1 MSYQASTISNVRV
14 TQTAKASATA
24 FVSLG
29 SNQPSFAGNEQQ
41 TLLAAVPYLQAI
53 STEPVQLSSLYISDP
68 VNCEPGTED
77 FVNAVAKLAV
87 PDSGAPYDLLDR
99 LHKIE
104 DLFGRQRGPEPNGPR
119 PLDLD
124 LISLGAS
131 VVANDR
137 LTLPHP
143 RAAQRLFVLV
153 PMLEFCSEL
162 ELGAFTSNISDLI
175 RCLPSSP
182 GLKKL

>member
-1 MSYQASTISNVRV
+1 MSFLASIISNDRV
-14 TQTAKASATA
+14 SKIAKGSATA

-29 SNQPSFAGNEQQ
+29 SNQPSFAGNERQ
-41 TLLAAVPYLQAI
+41 TLLAAVPHLQAI

-87 PDSGAPYDLLDR
+87 PDSDSPYDFLGR

-153 PMLEFCSEL
+153 PLLELCSEL
-162 ELGAFTSNISDLI
+162 ELGASTANLSDLI
-175 RCLPSSP
+175 HGLPASP

>member
-1 MSYQASTISNVRV
+1 MSFQASIISNDRV
-14 TQTAKASATA
+14 TVTAEA

-29 SNQPSFAGNEQQ
+29 SNQPSFAGDEQQ
-41 TLLAAVPYLQAI
+41 TLLAVVAHLQAI
-53 STEPVQLSSLYISDP
+53 STEPVQLSGLYISDP

-87 PDSGAPYDLLDR
+87 PDSRSPYDLLDR

-104 DLFGRQRGPEPNGPR
+104 DLFGRQRGPESNAPR

-124 LISLGAS
+124 LISFGALI
-131 VVANDR
+131 VANER

-143 RAAQRLFVLV
+143 RATQRLFVLV
-153 PMLEFCSEL
+153 PLLELCSEL

-175 RCLPSSP
+175 HSLPSSP